1 MTDMRKIVF
10 VVVTVVAAAI
20 AFGQSAESIQ
30 KALSVESNALAAW
43 GSDKAFVDAVK
54 AQNAKK
60 VSLDEIKRIDEQ
72 WIAGKADE
80 LAKQVT
86 SSPCSEHLRALVAQH
101 RGYGEA
107 FVMDDQGALVC
118 ASARTSDYWQ
128 GDESKW
134 QRAFSAG
141 KGAVFIDRP
150 RYDESAKAPLAQI
163 SVPVMD
169 GGKAVGAITVGVN
182 VTQIGAH

>member
-1 MTDMRKIVF
+1 MRKIV
-10 VVVTVVAAAI
+10 VVVGTIAVAAI
-20 AFGQSAESIQ
+20 ALGQSAESIQ
-30 KALSVESNALAAW
+30 KALRAESNALAAW

-60 VSLDEIKRIDEQ
+60 VSLDDIKRMDEK
-72 WIAGKADE
+72 WIAGKGDE
-80 LAKQVT
+80 LTKQVT
-86 SSPCSEHLRALVAQH
+86 SNPCSEHLRALVAQH

-118 ASARTSDYWQ
+118 ANARTSDYWQ

-134 QRAFSAG
+134 QRAFADG

-150 RYDESAKAPLAQI
+150 RYDDSAKAPLAQI

-182 VTQIGAH
+182 VTQIGVH